1 MFNIFIMALIISL
14 VYLLIKFIEMR
25 FILKENIP
33 LKLLLRDTLLVYIA
47 VICGTFIMEQF
58 DSLTDVVKTSPN
70 VFTNEPE
77 F

>member
-1 MFNIFIMALIISL
+1 MALIISL

-33 LKLLLRDTLLVYIA
+33 LKLLLRDTLLVYIT

-58 DSLTDVVKTSPN
+58 DSLTDVVKASPN

>member
-33 LKLLLRDTLLVYIA
+33 LKLLLRDTLLVYIT